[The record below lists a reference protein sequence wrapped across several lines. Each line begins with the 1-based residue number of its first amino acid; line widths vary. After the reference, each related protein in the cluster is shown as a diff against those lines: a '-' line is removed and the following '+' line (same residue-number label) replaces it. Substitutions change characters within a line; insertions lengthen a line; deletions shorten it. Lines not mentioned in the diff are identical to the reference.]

1 MEINF
6 LQILFLF
13 FGFIIIGPTFLM
25 PTIIAIIRNH
35 PKKLYI
41 ALFNAMFAWT
51 GIGWAIAL
59 IWSYSSKE
67 INSKIKSN

>member
-1 MEINF
+1 MEVNL

-13 FGFIIIGPTFLM
+13 IGFIIIGPTFIM

-67 INSKIKSN
+67 IKKNVKLN